1 MIKLNYVGYHNG
13 EKCRV
18 LSISLNNNMVLIEYI
33 DSKIR
38 KEVRLDDVEKLQYVE
53 PEVYC
58 PLKLV
63 EDKEVYYGKYQ
74 NSNTR
79 A

>member
-1 MIKLNYVGYHNG
+1 MRIIELNYVAYHNG
-13 EKCRV
+13 KKCRI
-18 LSISLNNNMVLIEYI
+18 LSIPLNNNKILIEYI
-33 DSKIR
+33 DTKIR
-38 KEVRLDDVEKLQYVE
+38 NVEKLQYVE

>member
-1 MIKLNYVGYHNG
+1 MIELNYIACHNG
-13 EKCRV
+13 KKCRI
-18 LSISLNNNMVLIEYI
+18 LSIPLNNNKILIEYI
-33 DSKIR
+33 DTKIR
-38 KEVRLDDVEKLQYVE
+38 KELRLDDVEKLQYVE

>member
-1 MIKLNYVGYHNG
+1 MRMIELNYVAYHNN
-13 EKCRV
+13 KRCRV
-18 LSISLNNNMVLIEYI
+18 LTVPLNDNKILIEYI

-53 PEVYC
+53 PEVY
-58 PLKLV
+58 
-63 EDKEVYYGKYQ
+63 YGKYQ

>member
-1 MIKLNYVGYHNG
+1 MIELNYVAYHNN
-13 EKCRV
+13 KRCRV
-18 LSISLNNNMVLIEYI
+18 LTIPLNGNKILIEYI

>member
-1 MIKLNYVGYHNG
+1 MIELNYVAYHNG

-18 LSISLNNNMVLIEYI
+18 LSISLKNNKVLIEYI

-38 KEVRLDDVEKLQYVE
+38 KEVKLDDVEKLQYVE

>member
-1 MIKLNYVGYHNG
+1 MIELNYVAYHNG

-18 LSISLNNNMVLIEYI
+18 LSISLNNNKVLIEYI

-53 PEVYC
+53 LEVTNE
-58 PLKLV
+58 K
-63 EDKEVYYGKYQ
+63 
-74 NSNTR
+74 NN
-79 A
+79 